1 MQEPTCGVAG
11 LNMDVSTATVL
22 SVKQYPSEEFGVL
35 LHGTGA
41 VVSLR
46 DVKIFIPDPPRGFQG
61 PASKLFGGSHDT
73 RNIVEGVELVLNEL
87 GVWNV
92 NTTAFHHSRVTIS
105 ANGDTGIG
113 CAIDNNGQGSYH
125 NSHGNYYNYN
135 NNNNNN
141 RGPGSYHNKDQG
153 NYNNN
158 GQGNYNNN
166 GQGNYNNNG
175 QGNNNNDRYGSG
187 ATDYNVPSRRK
198 HHRSMM

>member
-11 LNMDVSTATVL
+11 LNMDVSTKAVSATVL
-22 SVKQYPSEEFGVL
+22 SVKQYPSEEFGVI

-46 DVKIFIPDPPRGFQG
+46 DVKMFMPDPPRGSQG
-61 PASKLFGGSHDT
+61 PASRLFGGSHDT
-73 RNIVEGVELVLNEL
+73 RNIVEGTELVLNDV
-87 GVWNV
+87 GAWNV
-92 NTTAFHHSRVTIS
+92 NTTAFHHARVTIS

-113 CAIDNNGQGSYH
+113 CAIDGNNSQGSYH

-166 GQGNYNNNG
+166 GQGN
-175 QGNNNNDRYGSG
+175 NNNDRYGSG